1 MKIMLA
7 RTKRGL
13 WRGLTAL
20 LVLVLCVSLLLGNIL
35 EANAGTMTPPW
46 APSDRGS
53 FPNMT
58 PTIRSMTNSL
68 PPEEFLNADGT
79 GNSHALIEAASTW
92 AAGR

>member
-1 MKIMLA
+1 MLA

-35 EANAGTMTPPW
+35 EANAGTIDT
-46 APSDRGS
+46 ALG
-53 FPNMT
+53 
-58 PTIRSMTNSL
+58 TISSGFVSEHDANNPLYDKFT
-68 PPEEFLNADGT
+68 PPEEFLTPTARAT
-79 GNSHALIEAASTW
+79 PTPSLRRPSTW